1 MSVYTH
7 KMSLS
12 TVINSPVFTW
22 LRSKAPGF
30 SLNGNK
36 VSVISEPSVFYETL
50 LNQCLSSKQRITL
63 VSLYL
68 GTGALEEK
76 LVSSIHQNLKESNGA
91 VRVKILLDYT
101 RGSRGSHNSRTML
114 LPLLDKYQKSCQVCL
129 YHTPTLREPLR
140 SLLPQRYNEL
150 AGLQHMKL
158 YLFDDSII
166 ISGANLS
173 KDYFTNR
180 QDRYVLIEDCKPL
193 ADFYDALVSRVCDF
207 SLHLDKANQV
217 QLHERWDIHP
227 YKGDKERFTAAARQ
241 HMGELGLHQ
250 DSEVTRHLLESAQ
263 DGSTVHLSSGYFNL
277 TQDYIDCLLH
287 RSSANYHILMAHPTV
302 RNKPLFFIQALGP
315 LFSLGSSVI
324 PLVQANGFYEAKG
337 LAGGIP
343 AAYTLLATKF
353 LGHIRRA
360 DQESRVFVYEFQRPG
375 WTFHSKGLWYS
386 PPGSMLP
393 TLTLVGS
400 SNFGARSV
408 SRDLETQV
416 AILTSNPKLQQ
427 DFANERDQLFS
438 RGTLF
443 TQNIIS
449 KPERIVPFWV
459 HGVARLFRNYF

>member
-1 MSVYTH
+1 M
-7 KMSLS
+7 
-12 TVINSPVFTW
+12 
-22 LRSKAPGF
+22 
-30 SLNGNK
+30 
-36 VSVISEPSVFYETL
+36 
-50 LNQCLSSKQRITL
+50 Q
-63 VSLYL
+63 
-68 GTGALEEK
+68 
-76 LVSSIHQNLKESNGA
+76 VSSIHQNLKESNGA

-150 AGLQHMKL
+150 VGLQHMKL

-217 QLHERWDIHP
+217 QLHESWDIHP

-241 HMGELGLHQ
+241 HVWDLYHRAISENSRDKVEELQEADTMIFPLVEMGELGLHQ
-250 DSEVTRHLLESAQ
+250 DSEVTQHLLESAQ

-277 TQDYIDCLLH
+277 TQDYINCLLH

-302 RNKPLFFIQALGP
+302 RNKLLLFIQALGL
-315 LFSLGSSVI
+315 LFNVGSSVI
-324 PLVQANGFYEAKG
+324 PLVQANGFYGAKG
-337 LAGGIP
+337 PAGAIP
-343 AAYTLLATKF
+343 AAYTLLATQF
-353 LGHIRRA
+353 LGHIQHA

-386 PPGSMLP
+386 PPGSLLP

-416 AILTSNPKLQQ
+416 AILTSNQKLQQ
-427 DFANERDQLFS
+427 NFAKERDQLFS

-443 TQNIIS
+443 TKNIIS

>member
-1 MSVYTH
+1 MPNKSYTH

-36 VSVISEPSVFYETL
+36 VSVISEPSVFHETL
-50 LNQCLSSKQRITL
+50 LSQCLSSKRRITL

-68 GTGALEEK
+68 GTGTLEEK
-76 LVSSIHQNLKESNGA
+76 LVSSIQQNLKESNGA
-91 VRVKILLDYT
+91 LRVKILLDYT

-129 YHTPTLREPLR
+129 YHTPSLREPLR

-150 AGLQHMKL
+150 VGLQHMKL

-207 SLHLDKANQV
+207 SLQLDKANQV
-217 QLHERWDIHP
+217 QLHESWDIHP

-241 HMGELGLHQ
+241 HVWGLYSSAIAENNQDKVEALQEADTMIFPLVEMGELGLHQ

-287 RSSANYHILMAHPTV
+287 RSYANYHILMAHPT
-302 RNKPLFFIQALGP
+302 
-315 LFSLGSSVI
+315 
-324 PLVQANGFYEAKG
+324 ANGFYGAKG
-337 LAGGIP
+337 LAGAIP
-343 AAYTLLATKF
+343 AAYTLLATTF
-353 LGHIRRA
+353 LGHIQHA

-386 PPGSMLP
+386 PPGSLLP

-400 SNFGARSV
+400 SNFGKKQLNWLTQ
-408 SRDLETQV
+408 RDWCYSPL
-416 AILTSNPKLQQ
+416 
-427 DFANERDQLFS
+427 
-438 RGTLF
+438 
-443 TQNIIS
+443 
-449 KPERIVPFWV
+449 
-459 HGVARLFRNYF
+459 